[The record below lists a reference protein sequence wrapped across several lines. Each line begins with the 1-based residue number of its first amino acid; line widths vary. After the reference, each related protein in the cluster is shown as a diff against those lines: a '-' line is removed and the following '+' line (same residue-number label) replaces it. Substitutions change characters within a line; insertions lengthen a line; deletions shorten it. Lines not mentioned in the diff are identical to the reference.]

1 MPFLKI
7 GNMGKGA
14 LRVETTEFR
23 FICGEEIESGSRERA
38 GKLWESYIGR
48 NPELQ
53 GGGCGGGGGV
63 V

>member
-1 MPFLKI
+1 
-7 GNMGKGA
+7 MGKGA

-53 GGGCGGGGGV
+53 GGGGGGGGGV